1 MRGASRLQLLP
12 LLLLLGAPGTPDSA
26 ACGQPQVSSRIV
38 GGRDARDGQWPWQAS
53 VQHRGAHVC
62 GGSLIAPQ
70 WVLTAAHC
78 FPRRVLPS
86 EYRVRLGALRLGPAS
101 PRALSAPVRRVLLP
115 PDYSEGGGRGD
126 LALLQLSRPVPL
138 SARIQPV
145 CLPEPGARPPLR
157 APCWVTGWGSLQP
170 GVPLPEWRPLQGVRV
185 PLLDAR
191 TCDRLYHVGTSVPRA
206 EHIVL
211 PGNLCAGYVEGHK
224 DACQPGAWAPRG
236 GQASWCPVWPVCLPF
251 SGGSQGNSKCER
263 DSAPERGFSIAGF
276 EHGGARRRTA
286 SRGHLRAPTARKGS
300 WPTT

>member
-12 LLLLLGAPGTPDSA
+12 LLLLLGGCGAGAGGCSQS
-26 ACGQPQVSSRIV
+26 CGQPQVSSRIV

-53 VQHRGAHVC
+53 IQYRGAHVC

-86 EYRVRLGALRLGPAS
+86 EHRVRLGALRLGPAS
-101 PRALSAPVRRVLLP
+101 PRALSAPVRRVLFP

-138 SARIQPV
+138 SARIRPV

-170 GVPLPEWRPLQGVRV
+170 GVPLPAWRPLQGVRV

-224 DACQPGAWAPRG
+224 DACQGD
-236 GQASWCPVWPVCLPF
+236 
-251 SGGSQGNSKCER
+251 SGGPLTCVTSGRWVLVGVVSWGKGCALPNRPGVYTNVATYSPWIR
-263 DSAPERGFSIAGF
+263 
-276 EHGGARRRTA
+276 ARL
-286 SRGHLRAPTARKGS
+286 SL
-300 WPTT
+300 